1 MLLGADCIA
10 GLQTA
15 RILHRRGVLVVA
27 AIGKPG
33 HFVAS
38 SRSVERTVDLGSTD
52 EDNLSKLRS
61 LASDLPGRPVLIA
74 CSDLLV
80 RFMSDTRVALAEH
93 YDFVLPPPDVVDL
106 LTDKERFQ
114 QHAAA
119 AGMQVPRSV
128 YLTFG
133 DDPTQALADL
143 AFPLILKPP
152 SKSVAFERAVG
163 HKAVKVDDIVEVK
176 RVMADADGT
185 TPSVVAQEWI
195 EGPDSNLLSFNGYF
209 DRDGELLAGFT
220 ARKIRQWP
228 PSAGT
233 SAFGE
238 EIDCPELTEL
248 ATDYF
253 SSLGYSGLIYLEMK
267 RDARTGGL
275 VAVEPNVGR
284 PTGRSAVAEAGGV
297 ALHYTA
303 YADAAGI
310 DLPPLA
316 DRRQTFEGARWMYIR
331 HDVQSAA
338 SLIRS
343 GELTVAEWLRS
354 LRGRRAYAVWS
365 LRDPLPFLVD
375 IQATVK
381 KQRLASSSTEAVVVG

>member
-15 RILHRRGVLVVA
+15 RVLHRRGVRVVV

-38 SRSVERTVDLGSTD
+38 SRTVERAVGLGGSDD
-52 EDNLSKLRS
+52 ENLALLRT
-61 LASDLPGRPVLIA
+61 LASELSGRPVLIA

-80 RFMSDTRVALAEH
+80 RFMSDNRDTLAGL
-93 YDFVLPPPDVVDL
+93 YDFVLPSAEVVDL
-106 LTDKERFQ
+106 LTDKERFLE
-114 QHAAA
+114 HAAA
-119 AGMQVPRSV
+119 AGLTVPRSV
-128 YLTFG
+128 GLKFG
-133 DDPTQALADL
+133 DDPAGALADL
-143 AFPLILKPP
+143 GFPLILKPP

-163 HKAVKVDDIVEVK
+163 HKAVKVRELRQVE
-176 RVMADADGT
+176 RVLADAEGT
-185 TPSVVAQEWI
+185 TPFVVAQEWI
-195 EGPDSNLLSFNGYF
+195 EGPDSNLVSFNGYF
-209 DRDGELLAGFT
+209 DRNGDLLAGFT

-238 EIDCPELTEL
+238 EIDSPELTAL

-253 SSLGYSGLIYLEMK
+253 SSLSYSGLIYLEMK
-267 RDARTGGL
+267 RDDRTGDL

-284 PTGRSAVAEAGGV
+284 PTGRSAIAEAGGV

-303 YADAAGI
+303 YADAAGLP
-310 DLPPLA
+310 LPPISE
-316 DRRQTFEGARWMYIR
+316 RRQSFCGARWMYIR

-343 GELTVAEWLRS
+343 GELTVLDWLRS

-365 LRDPLPFLVD
+365 LRDPMPFLVD
-375 IQATVK
+375 IRATVR
-381 KQRLASSSTEAVVVG
+381 KQRSRAV